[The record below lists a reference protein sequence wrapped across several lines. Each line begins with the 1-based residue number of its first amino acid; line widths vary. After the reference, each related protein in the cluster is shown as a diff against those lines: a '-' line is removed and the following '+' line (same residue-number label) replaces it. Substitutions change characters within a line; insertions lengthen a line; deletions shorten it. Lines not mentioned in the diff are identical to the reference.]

1 MNSGTK
7 TLEEEMSGVGVNAA
21 KAGNGGGP
29 ADDVLL
35 ERFKTRREEA
45 AFTALVQRHGPLVLG
60 VCRQVLQHE
69 QDAEDAFQAVFCVL
83 ARKVGTIRSGI
94 ALGGWLYTVAARIAR
109 KAKALQVRRRMRERQ
124 LPDVPAPDLPPE
136 VLWRDLGAVLVEEV
150 SRLPERYRQ
159 PFVLC
164 ELEGKSNQQ
173 AATELRCP
181 VGTVCSRLARAR
193 ERLRV
198 RLTRRGLALSAG
210 ALAAAV
216 ASESSAAAIRTGLA
230 EIATQTAIR
239 YVIGQPIAVK
249 VAALA
254 DAFLRAMVRARWTT
268 AVGLASAVATIIAV
282 VLLLGF
288 RPRAVGP
295 PGNTARSAQADQQR
309 LQGSWRVVVR
319 QKGGLP
325 PEFPDLVYIFAG
337 DHVTLSFGGLR
348 GPAFPYTLDVSQN
361 PSAIDF
367 TLPIGK
373 VLHGIYQLDEDS
385 WKLCL
390 DMNPGGPS
398 KRPASMQPPPD
409 APYVCL
415 FTFRREGALMPT
427 PAFGARSLFLLRR

>member
-1 MNSGTK
+1 VS
-7 TLEEEMSGVGVNAA
+7 AA
-21 KAGNGGGP
+21 KAGTGDGP

-35 ERFKTRREEA
+35 ERFKARREEA

-83 ARKVGTIRSGI
+83 ARKAGTIRSGI
-94 ALGGWLYTVAARIAR
+94 ALGGWLYVVAARIAR
-109 KAKALQVRRRMRERQ
+109 KAKALQVRRRMRERE
-124 LPDVPAPDLPPE
+124 LPDIPAPDLPPE
-136 VLWRDLGAVLVEEV
+136 ILWRDLGAVLVEEV

-164 ELEGKSNQQ
+164 ELEGKSNQE

-198 RLTRRGLALSAG
+198 RLTRRGLALSAS
-210 ALAAAV
+210 ALAAAL

-230 EIATQTAIR
+230 DIATETAIR
-239 YVIGQPIAVK
+239 YVIGQP
-249 VAALA
+249 VAIEIVTLA
-254 DAFLRAMVRARWTT
+254 DAFLRAVLRAKLLV
-268 AVGLASAVATIIAV
+268 AAGLLSGLAIIVSLV
-282 VLLLGF
+282 VWLWF
-288 RPRAVGP
+288 H
-295 PGNTARSAQADQQR
+295 PGAGQGTAAPTMMAPSKQADQER
-309 LQGSWRVVVR
+309 LQGSWQVVVR

-337 DHVTLSFGGLR
+337 DHVTLSFGGLQ
-348 GPAFPYTLDVSQN
+348 GPAFPFALDVSQN

-390 DMNPGGPS
+390 DMNPDGPS
-398 KRPASMQPPPD
+398 KQPASMQPPPD

-415 FTFRREGALMPT
+415 FAFRRERT
-427 PAFGARSLFLLRR
+427 P